1 MTANNPSDIIDL
13 RKVFRKIWNR
23 KKLFVKTLS
32 FTFFIACLYILP
44 LPRYYNCNITLAP
57 EMENSA
63 SGGSLGSLASSFGIN
78 LNSAG
83 STDAI
88 PPVLYPDLMEASD
101 FMVSLFP
108 IKVVSEDGLIST
120 DYYTYI
126 KKHQKTNL
134 WLRPFKWIKKTIA
147 SLFTKNEATSSNG
160 HKVDPFKLSK
170 EQQDVVSTMKNH
182 ISCDVDKKTDVITIT
197 VQEQDPLICATM
209 ADSIRTRLQNFIT
222 DYRTNKARI
231 DLDYYTKL
239 TIDAKRDYER
249 ARQLYAS
256 FSDSNVDVILQSYK
270 AKQDDLENDMQI
282 KFNTYN
288 ALNTQ
293 LQAAKAKVQE
303 KTPAFTIIQGASVPI
318 KPAGPKRMFFVL
330 AMMFM
335 AFILTIGYIL
345 KDDILTPLMQK

>member
-1 MTANNPSDIIDL
+1 MTDNNSPEIIDL

-23 KKLFVKTLS
+23 KKLFLKTLS
-32 FTFFIACLYILP
+32 ITFVLACIYILP

-57 EMENSA
+57 EMENTA
-63 SGGSLGSLASSFGIN
+63 SGGSLGSLASTIGIN
-78 LNSAG
+78 LNAAG

-88 PPVLYPDLMEASD
+88 PPMLYPDLMGSTD
-101 FMVSLFP
+101 FIVSLFP
-108 IKVVSEDGLIST
+108 IKVTTEDGLLST
-120 DYYTYI
+120 DYYTFI
-126 KKHQKTNL
+126 KKHQKSNF
-134 WLRPFKWIKKTIA
+134 WLRPFYWMKNAIIG
-147 SLFTKNEATSSNG
+147 LFTKEESKPTGNQ
-160 HKVDPFKLSK
+160 KVDPFKLSK
-170 EQQDVVSTMKNH
+170 DQQDVVSTMKSH
-182 ISCDVDKKTDVITIT
+182 ISCDVDKKTDVITIA
-197 VQEQDPLICATM
+197 VQEQDPLICATL

-249 ARQLYAS
+249 ARQLYAN
-256 FSDSNVDVILQSYK
+256 FSDANVDVVLQSYK

-318 KPAGPKRMFFVL
+318 KPAGPKRMIFVF
-330 AMMFM
+330 AMMFL

-345 KDDILTPLMQK
+345 KDDILTPLMKE